1 MVRSMMSYSSLSD
14 SFWGYALET
23 AAYILNQVPSKAV
36 PGTPYDRWSGRK
48 SVLNHFR
55 IWGCPAHVLVQKT
68 SKLASRSELCLFV
81 GYPKGTKGYVFYS
94 PSDNKTFV
102 STNAKFL
109 EEDFMKDAK
118 PRSRLVLEELSE
130 EGSSTSQRE
139 IVSQPIIR
147 ELQTEAEPTM
157 PRHSGRVV
165 REPERYGMY
174 NAFRHTYTAVIDEF
188 DDDPASYSKV
198 MASSEA
204 NL

>member
-1 MVRSMMSYSSLSD
+1 M
-14 SFWGYALET
+14 
-23 AAYILNQVPSKAV
+23 
-36 PGTPYDRWSGRK
+36 
-48 SVLNHFR
+48 NHFR
-55 IWGCPAHVLVQKT
+55 IWECPAHVLVQKI

-109 EEDFMKDAK
+109 EEDFMKNAK
-118 PRSRLVLEELSE
+118 PKSRLVLGELSE
-130 EGSSTSQRE
+130 EGSLTSQRE

-147 ELQTEAEPTM
+147 EPQTEAEPTM
-157 PRHSGRVV
+157 PRRSGRVV

-174 NAFRHTYTAVIDEF
+174 NAFGHTYTAVIDEF
-188 DDDPASYSKV
+188 DDDPTSYSKA

-204 NL
+204 NLWQKAMDAEIQSMYSNGVWTLVDPPERIKPIGCK

>member
-1 MVRSMMSYSSLSD
+1 M
-14 SFWGYALET
+14 
-23 AAYILNQVPSKAV
+23 
-36 PGTPYDRWSGRK
+36 
-48 SVLNHFR
+48 
-55 IWGCPAHVLVQKT
+55 
-68 SKLASRSELCLFV
+68 

-94 PSDNKTFV
+94 PSDNKMFV

-109 EEDFMKDAK
+109 EEDFMKNAK
-118 PRSRLVLEELSE
+118 LRSRLVLDELLE

-147 ELQTEAEPTM
+147 ELQTEAEPAM

-174 NAFRHTYTAVIDEF
+174 NAFGHTYTVVIDEF
-188 DDDPASYSKV
+188 DDDAAFYTKA

>member
-1 MVRSMMSYSSLSD
+1 M
-14 SFWGYALET
+14 
-23 AAYILNQVPSKAV
+23 
-36 PGTPYDRWSGRK
+36 
-48 SVLNHFR
+48 NHFR

-109 EEDFMKDAK
+109 EEDFMKNAK
-118 PRSRLVLEELSE
+118 PRSRLVLEELSK

-147 ELQTEAEPTM
+147 EPQT
-157 PRHSGRVV
+157 
-165 REPERYGMY
+165 
-174 NAFRHTYTAVIDEF
+174 
-188 DDDPASYSKV
+188 
-198 MASSEA
+198 
-204 NL
+204 